1 MFYQRFRPI
10 GLTWIYVVIIYSI
23 CLFIPLT
30 FPLYVGTAIA
40 MILASV
46 KRRKD
51 WPFHYHC
58 LRKPR
63 QSIYYSSF
71 QVQVRKETA
80 EERLWPYNS
89 ACTKER
95 KRGTVESES
104 YCVRSAGDIGKRTY
118 VRFFTLQGRIDL
130 NREGEENVA
139 ADSN

>member
-30 FPLYVGTAIA
+30 FPLYVSTAIA
-40 MILASV
+40 MILV
-46 KRRKD
+46 LGKKEKRLAFPLSLPSKA
-51 WPFHYHC
+51 PTA
-58 LRKPR
+58 
-63 QSIYYSSF
+63 IYYSSF

-95 KRGTVESES
+95 KRGTVGSQS
-104 YCVRSAGDIGKRTY
+104 CCVRSAGDIGERTY

-130 NREGEENVA
+130 NREGEENLA
-139 ADSN
+139 ADNN

>member
-30 FPLYVGTAIA
+30 FPLYVSTAIA
-40 MILASV
+40 MILV
-46 KRRKD
+46 LGKKEKRLAFPLSLPSKA
-51 WPFHYHC
+51 PTA
-58 LRKPR
+58 
-63 QSIYYSSF
+63 IYYSSF

-95 KRGTVESES
+95 KRGTVGSQS
-104 YCVRSAGDIGKRTY
+104 CCVRCRGHWRAYICEVLHPAGEDRSEP
-118 VRFFTLQGRIDL
+118 RRR
-130 NREGEENVA
+130 REL
-139 ADSN
+139 SRR